1 MLDLMLAAA
10 LDPKWDQEIMVEVTK
25 VRPRLY
31 RIELAQGRNWIE
43 GWTEI
48 VFIKSNRRFGPVR
61 WMVVLEPEG
70 DIKPPA
76 PRFKGIGNKASKA
89 VLVAALVDAQ
99 KQYIEVQRY

>member
-1 MLDLMLAAA
+1 MLDLDLLAA

-25 VRPRLY
+25 CRPRLY

-48 VFIKSNRRFGPVR
+48 VFIKSTLRFGPVQ
-61 WMVVLEPEG
+61 WMVVLEPE

-76 PRFKGIGNKASKA
+76 VRFKGIGSKSTKA
-89 VLVAALVDAQ
+89 VLVAALVAAE
-99 KQYIEVQRY
+99 KQYIEAQRY